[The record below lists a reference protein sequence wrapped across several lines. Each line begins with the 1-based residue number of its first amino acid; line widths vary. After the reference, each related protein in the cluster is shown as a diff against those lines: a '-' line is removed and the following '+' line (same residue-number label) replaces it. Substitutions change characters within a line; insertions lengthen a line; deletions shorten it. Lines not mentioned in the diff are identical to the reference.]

1 MARVQKRHEREW
13 SETRPLLLDKDGVSY
28 SGKPRVTAEVVMMKK
43 HVTLLHAV
51 GMIVGGV
58 AGSGIFI
65 SPTGVT
71 QAVGSVGVSLII
83 WAVGGFLNLLIA
95 LCYAELGTALPF
107 AGGDYAYLHHVL
119 GPLPAFLC
127 LWTTVLLIGPCC
139 GALMGRTVGL
149 YMFTMFGVECSDT
162 LVVLTAIWVNSKLS
176 MYYNYKYKYHLYH
189 YYPIH

>member
-1 MARVQKRHEREW
+1 MGVTKHETEW
-13 SETRPLLLDKDGVSY
+13 SEKRPLLLDKRRASY
-28 SGKPRVTAEVVMMKK
+28 TGTRVTAEVVVMKK

-71 QAVGSVGVSLII
+71 ANVGSVGLSLIM
-83 WAVGGFLNLLIA
+83 WTVGGLLNLLLA

-107 AGGDYAYLHHVL
+107 AGGDYAYLHFIL

-139 GALMGRTVGL
+139 GALMGRTVGTYL
-149 YMFTMFGVECSDT
+149 LTMFGVECNMLL
-162 LVVLTAIWVNSKLS
+162 LVLVAIWVNCKYLLFYFVLISQNS
-176 MYYNYKYKYHLYH
+176 NIPIYYFFE
-189 YYPIH
+189 